1 MIPPL
6 RSAPVGMTISFPG
19 QVAVV
24 TGAASGIGRSV
35 AERFA
40 EAGASVAMMDR
51 NEDQGRAVS
60 SQIQAAGGNCEF
72 FSADV
77 KDEADVARTIEKI
90 AARFQRIDH
99 VVNNAGIVLVKG
111 VEDCSAAEW
120 DNVFAVNVRSIF
132 LMVKYALPFLRRAE
146 AGSIVNV
153 SSVSGIVA
161 QTGTPAYVASKGA
174 VLMLSK
180 ALALDLAPSG
190 IRVNCVCP
198 GITDTP
204 LFHSHVQST
213 SDPARTLLQR
223 TRRVPLQ
230 RMLSPNEIADAIL
243 YLASDRASGIT
254 GTELV
259 VDAGYLATAEGP
271 QD

>member
-1 MIPPL
+1 M
-6 RSAPVGMTISFPG
+6 STFSFPG

-40 EAGASVAMMDR
+40 QAGACVAMMDR
-51 NEDQGRAVS
+51 DESHGRALC
-60 SQIQAAGGNCEF
+60 SQIQAAGQTCEF
-72 FSADV
+72 FLADV
-77 KDEADVARTIEKI
+77 RSEADVARTIASI
-90 AARFQRIDH
+90 TARFHRIDH
-99 VVNNAGIVLVKG
+99 VVNNAGVVLIKG
-111 VEDCSAAEW
+111 VEECSTAEW
-120 DNVFAVNVRSIF
+120 DNVFDINVKSIF
-132 LMVKYALPFLRRAE
+132 LMVKYSLSLLRKSNSA
-146 AGSIVNV
+146 SIVNV

-161 QTGTPAYVASKGA
+161 QRGTPAYVASKGA

-180 ALALDLAPSG
+180 ALALDLAASG

-213 SDPARTLLQR
+213 SDPARTLLER
-223 TRRVPLQ
+223 TRRVPLE
-230 RMLSPNEIADAIL
+230 RMLSPYEIADAIL

-254 GTELV
+254 GTELI
-259 VDAGYLATAEGP
+259 VDGGYLAAAEAP
-271 QD
+271 ED

>member
-1 MIPPL
+1 MIPPPMNI
-6 RSAPVGMTISFPG
+6 AFHG

-24 TGAASGIGRSV
+24 TGAASGIGRGV

-51 NEDQGRAVS
+51 DESRGRAIS
-60 SQIQAAGGNCEF
+60 AQIQATGATCEF

-77 KDEADVARTIEKI
+77 KIESDVARAIENI
-90 AARFQRIDH
+90 MVRFQRLDH
-99 VVNNAGIVLVKG
+99 VINNAGIVLVKG
-111 VEDCSAAEW
+111 VEDCSTAEW
-120 DNVFAVNVRSIF
+120 DEVFAVNVKSIF
-132 LMVKYALPFLRRAE
+132 LMVKYSLPFLRESPRA
-146 AGSIVNV
+146 SIVNV

-161 QTGTPAYVASKGA
+161 QKGTPAYVASKGA

-180 ALALDLAPSG
+180 ALALDLADSG

-223 TRRVPLQ
+223 TRRVPMG
-230 RMLSPNEIADAIL
+230 RMLSPDEIADAIL

-271 QD
+271 GD

>member
-1 MIPPL
+1 M
-6 RSAPVGMTISFPG
+6 STSFSFDG

-40 EAGASVAMMDR
+40 QAGASVAMMDR
-51 NEDQGRAVS
+51 NESQGRAVS
-60 SQIQAAGGNCEF
+60 AQIRATGKACEF
-72 FSADV
+72 FAADV
-77 KDEADVARTIEKI
+77 SNDADVARTMEAI
-90 AARFQRIDH
+90 AARFHAIDH

-111 VEDCSAAEW
+111 VEECSTAEW
-120 DNVFAVNVRSIF
+120 DEVFDVNVKSIF
-132 LMVKYALPFLRRAE
+132 LMTKYSLPFLRKSHGA
-146 AGSIVNV
+146 SIVNV
-153 SSVSGIVA
+153 SSVSGMVA
-161 QTGTPAYVASKGA
+161 QKGTPAYVASKGA

-180 ALALDLAPSG
+180 ALALDLAGAG

-204 LFHSHVQST
+204 LFHGHVQST
-213 SDPARTLLQR
+213 SDPARTLMQR
-223 TRRVPLQ
+223 TRRVPMA

-254 GTELV
+254 GTELI
-259 VDAGYLATAEGP
+259 VDGGYLATAEAP
-271 QD
+271 ED